1 MAKIATARLPDAK
14 PEYSAEQMDTLIR
27 ILEQIIQQLN
37 FGYENDLKNVTMA
50 RAWFIDGW
58 FI

>member
-1 MAKIATARLPDAK
+1 MAKIATARLPDAT

-37 FGYENDLKNVTMA
+37 FGYENDLKNTTMA
-50 RAWFIDGW
+50 RAWFIDG
-58 FI
+58 